1 MVAYFIDHDIISI
14 KSNRKIK
21 KKKKKKKNTKSII
34 LSGLLKCWNDIY
46 NIGISIIGRQL
57 NSLFIIQTFY
67 RFLQTAY
74 FYLHSFTFF
83 STYREYRD

>member
-21 KKKKKKKNTKSII
+21 KKYEKKNTKSII

-57 NSLFIIQTFY
+57 NSFFIIQTFY
-67 RFLQTAY
+67 RLLQTVY

-83 STYREYRD
+83 STYREYRG

>member
-21 KKKKKKKNTKSII
+21 KKYEKKNTKSII

-67 RFLQTAY
+67 RLLQTVY

-83 STYREYRD
+83 STYREYRG

>member
-14 KSNRKIK
+14 KSNRKI
-21 KKKKKKKNTKSII
+21 KKKKKKNTKSII

-57 NSLFIIQTFY
+57 NSLFIIQTFC